1 VIAFP
6 AVPPGEDMVVSATL
20 YRTFLSCP
28 QQALGRLQGTYGP
41 DSVPGFK
48 GSLAHRLFARHLRDG
63 EIPQSEVAN
72 ACRAEIGSGLNA
84 KLGSLGLT
92 KPSQLAPIIAEV
104 GDLYA
109 RFKRFPID
117 GFRAAEVELTPEPAN
132 GLVLRGTVDAIFDE
146 PGGGVRIVDWKTG
159 SQLEGSSIQLEFY
172 SLAWACDRGEL
183 PRKAVAISVATGEQ
197 LEIEPT
203 EERALATAQ
212 TVVELIGL
220 ARAAFASGDDLERR
234 GGPHC
239 RYCPL
244 LETCSEGEA
253 AVRLASVG

>member
-1 VIAFP
+1 VIQFP
-6 AVPPGEDMVVSATL
+6 AVPPGEEIVVSATL
-20 YRTFLSCP
+20 YRTFLDCP

-41 DSVPGFK
+41 ESVPGFK
-48 GSLAHRLFARHLRDG
+48 GSLAHRLFARHLREG
-63 EIPQSEVAN
+63 EIPDSDVAT
-72 ACRAEIGSGLNA
+72 ACRAEIGSGLNP

-92 KPSQLAPIIAEV
+92 KMSQLAPIIAEV

-109 RFKRFPID
+109 RFKRFPLD
-117 GFRAAEVELTPEPAN
+117 GFRAAEVELTPRPAD

-159 SQLEGSSIQLEFY
+159 SKLEGAAVQLDFY

-183 PRKAVAISVATGEQ
+183 PRRAVAISVATGEQ
-197 LEIEPT
+197 VEIEPT
-203 EERALATAQ
+203 EERALAAARA
-212 TVVELIGL
+212 VVELIAL
-220 ARAAFASGDDLERR
+220 ARAAFTTGDELERR

-244 LETCSEGEA
+244 LETCREGAA
-253 AVRLASVG
+253 AVELLSVG